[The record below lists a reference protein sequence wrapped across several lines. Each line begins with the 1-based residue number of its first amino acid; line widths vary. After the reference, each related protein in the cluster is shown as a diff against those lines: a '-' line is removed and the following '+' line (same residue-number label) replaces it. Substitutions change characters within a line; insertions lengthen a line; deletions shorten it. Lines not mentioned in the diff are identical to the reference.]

1 MNRIDLFQN
10 ELNMIKSDDIREF
23 AKILINDAPEYFFH
37 VPASSTGKYHPSYA
51 LGEGGLARHTKAVM
65 RFFNHIIRLEQ
76 YSRVLDE
83 RQIDLGLVACL
94 AHDMQKSGTESY
106 YLTKIEDGEK
116 VFTVFDHPILAA
128 NFISAHQDCGLNE
141 DEITYIADA
150 VKSHMGQWN
159 TDKRSDIVLPK
170 PKSFI
175 ETMVHLADYLASR
188 KDIEVQFSDEEKMID
203 LPDINMYKCPFK
215 KHKGELLVDVAQ
227 NDPEYLEWLNDNVTL
242 KEPMKTFIKKLLQKD
257 T

>member
-1 MNRIDLFQN
+1 MNRIDLFNN
-10 ELNMIKSDDIREF
+10 ELDMIKSDDIRKF
-23 AKILINDAPEYFFH
+23 AKTLINDAPEYFFH
-37 VPASSTGKYHPSYA
+37 VPASSTGKYHPAYA

-76 YSRVLDE
+76 YSRIIDE

-106 YLTKIEDGEK
+106 YLTKTEEGKK

-128 NFISAHQDCGLNE
+128 DFIAQHRDCGLNE
-141 DEITYIADA
+141 DEITYMASA

-159 TDKRSDIVLPK
+159 MDKHSDIVLPK

-175 ETMVHLADYLASR
+175 ETMVHMADYLASR
-188 KDIEVQFSDEEKMID
+188 KDIEVQFSDEEKMIE
-203 LPDINMYKCPFK
+203 LPDINTYECPFK
-215 KHKGELLVDVAQ
+215 KHKGELLVDVAR
-227 NDPEYLEWLNDNVTL
+227 NDPEYITWLNENVTL
-242 KEPMKTFIKKLLQKD
+242 KEPMKTFVKELLHN
-257 T
+257 